1 MHKTNDELSP
11 LLLLLMNNWWAAADK
26 RLKGRS
32 NVAMWIDL
40 IQCLSTLPTLSRS
53 FRSTPSPS
61 PLLDRDQGR
70 TARCT
75 CTCTSTFT
83 FTFTFTCTRQWSSKS
98 ISSCSST
105 CIACGSTCTSSLR
118 TSAPLP
124 ERDTRQEKLLFTTQ
138 ASKNHRQGKWVSCGL
153 DIKIRWYRF
162 YTTPLLLLSHYI
174 IRYPIVSLFF
184 FFFFFCLTSKEP
196 TVISPFMVATL
207 PAKKTVVEQKQHI
220 EFILLASEHPLFP
233 SILTSLWWWFML
245 KYVSL
250 SAHPTL
256 STELPP
262 WGAQKPSKQQNNPIN
277 KNHQTFW

>member
-75 CTCTSTFT
+75 CTCTC
-83 FTFTFTCTRQWSSKS
+83 TFTFTCTRQWSSKS

-184 FFFFFCLTSKEP
+184 FFFFFLSNKQGADCNFSFHGCNTARQKNGCWAKTTHWIHPSCFRASPLSFNSYFPVMMIHAKICLSKRP
-196 TVISPFMVATL
+196 SHPFNRAT
-207 PAKKTVVEQKQHI
+207 
-220 EFILLASEHPLFP
+220 
-233 SILTSLWWWFML
+233 TSLGG
-245 KYVSL
+245 SE
-250 SAHPTL
+250 
-256 STELPP
+256 TEQ
-262 WGAQKPSKQQNNPIN
+262 AAKQSN
-277 KNHQTFW
+277 K